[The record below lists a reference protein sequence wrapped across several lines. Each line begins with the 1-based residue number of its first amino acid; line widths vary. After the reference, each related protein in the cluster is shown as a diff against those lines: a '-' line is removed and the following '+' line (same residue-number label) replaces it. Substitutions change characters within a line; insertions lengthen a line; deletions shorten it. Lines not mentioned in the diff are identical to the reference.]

1 MPRLAPPITRT
12 GKNEDV
18 RPAEITD
25 TLKADSAMTIAR
37 LPPLLLLFLAGM
49 ISPGA
54 AQNSTPAPPTV
65 LTNVAQVRQ
74 LTSKEAARAL
84 PVKLKGVML
93 AESDPRTRAIM
104 IADETGGLY
113 LLANSGLFAPYRRG
127 DLLEV
132 SGVSDPG
139 EFAPIVRVSQA
150 RKIGTSTNPPPR
162 AVSYHQLLTGAL
174 DAQWVEVTGVVR
186 RYIAAETNSD
196 IWRVLIAS
204 DGGVVSV
211 RGALPHDPNLKE
223 DAEVRA
229 QAICLYQFNQKR
241 QVLTPILQL
250 PTGRSLQVLKPAPA
264 DPFAAPL
271 RPADSLLQFS
281 PDTPVG
287 HRIRVRG
294 VVTHV
299 QGDDMVWLRDA
310 AAGLRFQT
318 RQKTALQPG
327 DEIDVLGFPVYGN
340 YAPMLEE
347 AIFRKTGTNRTI
359 TPVVLTNF
367 TGAFNHEEDL
377 VQTEAWLKDVQRVV
391 DGFAFSFD
399 LNGTLFRA
407 TLKLPENTQPARTW
421 LPGSKVR
428 VTGICSLL
436 HDDIRPL
443 MGVWQPQSFQLL
455 IRSPADLV
463 VLITPP
469 WWTPQRI
476 SYALGLFC
484 AGLLVAFGIGIS
496 FSRRRLKEQA
506 HRREMA
512 EAEFAAILTERNR
525 VAREIHDTL
534 AQGLAATSVQ
544 LRLARKKAGGDSE
557 ALQTHLDVAQQLVRD
572 SLQEARNSI
581 WNTRSQ
587 VLETGDLPTA
597 LNGILKQMADGSEL
611 KTALEITGRPRRF
624 APVIENNLLRVGQE
638 AITNAVRHAR
648 AKNIKVTLDFGERQ
662 FRLLVCDDG
671 KGFDPAEPPPSPG
684 GFGLLGM
691 RERAKELKGDWQ
703 VRSRPDSGTEI
714 ILAVPLSGE

>member
-1 MPRLAPPITRT
+1 MTFARIQLALLT
-12 GKNEDV
+12 
-18 RPAEITD
+18 
-25 TLKADSAMTIAR
+25 
-37 LPPLLLLFLAGM
+37 LLLAGALT
-49 ISPGA
+49 SGA
-54 AQNSTPAPPTV
+54 AQETAPASPLV

-74 LTSKEAARAL
+74 LTSKEAAQAL

-113 LLANSGLFAPYRRG
+113 LLANSGLFAPFRRG

-139 EFAPIVRVSQA
+139 EFAPIVKVSQA
-150 RKIGTSTNPPPR
+150 RKIGTSTNPSPR

-186 RYIAAETNSD
+186 RYIPPETNST
-196 IWRVLIAS
+196 IWRIHIAS
-204 DGGVVSV
+204 DGGVISV
-211 RGALPHDPNLKE
+211 RGNLPHDPKLKE
-223 DAEVRA
+223 DTEVRV
-229 QAICLYQFNQKR
+229 QAVCLYQFNQKR

-250 PTGRSLQVLKPAPA
+250 PSSQSLQILKPAPT
-264 DPFAAPL
+264 DPFATPVRA
-271 RPADSLLQFS
+271 ADSLLQFS
-281 PDTPVG
+281 PDSPVG

-294 VVTHV
+294 VVTHAEP
-299 QGDDMVWLRDA
+299 GNMIWLRDPS
-310 AAGLRFQT
+310 AGLRIQT
-318 RQKTALQPG
+318 QQKDGLQPG
-327 DEIDVLGFPVYGN
+327 DEIDVLGFPAYGTHS
-340 YAPMLEE
+340 PMLEE
-347 AIFRKTGTNRTI
+347 AIFRKTGTNRVV
-359 TPVVLTNF
+359 TPLAFTNINV
-367 TGAFNHEEDL
+367 AFDHEDDL
-377 VQTEAWLKDVQRVV
+377 VQTEALLKEVQRVV
-391 DGFAFSFD
+391 DGFVFSFD
-399 LNGTLFRA
+399 MNGTTFRA
-407 TLKLPENTQPARTW
+407 TLKTAESRNLTPAW

-428 VTGICSLL
+428 VTGICSLI
-436 HDDIRPL
+436 HDNIRPL

-463 VLITPP
+463 VLIAPP

-476 SYALGLFC
+476 IYALGIVC
-484 AGLLVAFGIGIS
+484 AGLLIASGIGVS
-496 FSRRRLKEQA
+496 LSRRRLKEQA

-544 LRLARKKAGGDSE
+544 LRLARKQTGGTPE
-557 ALQTHLDVAQQLVRD
+557 ALHHHLDTAQQLVRD

-597 LNGILKQMADGSEL
+597 LKGILQQMADGTEL

-624 APVIENNLLRVGQE
+624 APVLENNLLRVGQE

-648 AKNIKVTLDFGERQ
+648 AKNLKVTLEFGERQ
-662 FRLLVCDDG
+662 FRLTVRDDG
-671 KGFDPAEPPPSPG
+671 KGFDPAQPPQSPG

-691 RERAKELKGDWQ
+691 RERAQELKSELL
-703 VRSRPDSGTEI
+703 VRSRPDQGTEI
-714 ILAVPLSGE
+714 TLAVPLSGE